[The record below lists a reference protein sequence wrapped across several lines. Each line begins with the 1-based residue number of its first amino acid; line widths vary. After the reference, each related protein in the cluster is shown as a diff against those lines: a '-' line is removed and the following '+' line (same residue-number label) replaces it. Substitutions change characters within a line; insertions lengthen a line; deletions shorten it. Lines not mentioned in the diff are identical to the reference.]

1 MADGR
6 WVRTSPGVTR
16 SRLLSASASLFVVAA
31 LAGCGTSTG
40 AGATKKS
47 IAGETCTKTDDCD
60 GALRCVNAICQQ
72 PDADVSDTSAS
83 ADAVQDVVD
92 ADVADVAV
100 VEVAVVDVQP
110 ELGAD
115 AAPDALQDT
124 GTDAVAQADVSADA
138 APDAAVEVFVVDA
151 VADTAPDA
159 VQDVAAPDAPSATD
173 TGPDPCAGANCDD
186 GNACT
191 DDTCDKVKGCQH
203 APNTLFC
210 DDKNVCTTGDKCSN
224 GACTA
229 GSFAGL
235 SPTCNCQV
243 DGQCDDSNVC
253 TADKCV
259 NYQCVHKQTS
269 LPCLCAY
276 VPECTMHGP
285 DDNVGCSCLKTC
297 VANDT
302 CCPDYQQVCVP

>member
-1 MADGR
+1 MVDGR
-6 WVRTSPGVTR
+6 WVRTSPSVTR
-16 SRLLSASASLFVVAA
+16 SRLLSATASLFVLAA
-31 LAGCGTSTG
+31 LAGCGTSPG
-40 AGATKKS
+40 ASATKKS

-60 GALRCVNAICQQ
+60 GALRCLNAICQQ

-92 ADVADVAV
+92 SDVADVAV

-110 ELGAD
+110 ELGAE
-115 AAPDALQDT
+115 PDALQDVDV
-124 GTDAVAQADVSADA
+124 DAVVQAEVSADA
-138 APDAAVEVFVVDA
+138 APDAAVEVFVIDA

-159 VQDVAAPDAPSATD
+159 AQDVAVADAPSATD

-191 DDTCDKVKGCQH
+191 DDTCDKAKGCLH
-203 APNTLFC
+203 TANTLFC
-210 DDKNVCTTGDKCSN
+210 DDKNVCTTGDKCTA
-224 GACTA
+224 GACVA

-235 SPTCNCQV
+235 SPTCNCQF
-243 DGQCDDSNVC
+243 DGQCDDNNVC
-253 TADKCV
+253 TADTCV
-259 NYQCVHKQTS
+259 NYNCLHKQTS
-269 LPCLCAY
+269 QTCSCAY
-276 VPECTMHGP
+276 GG
-285 DDNVGCSCLKTC
+285 GCSKQSAPDEVNGCACTAAC